1 VPPLNCTLGVMATDQ
16 FVTIDRFF
24 DPIEARIVAGR
35 LEASG
40 IPVHLLGIH
49 HVSANWTLAVA
60 LGGVRLQVPMTR
72 VEEAIQLLAEDA
84 ALDNDAI
91 VCPQCGRTDSVPHES
106 TSWKASLLVTHLL
119 HIPLPWTSKRHRCGS
134 CGHVWSDDA

>member
-1 VPPLNCTLGVMATDQ
+1 MVTDQ

-24 DPIEARIVAGR
+24 DPVEARIAAGR

-49 HVSANWTLAVA
+49 HVSANSMVAVA
-60 LGGVRLQVPMTR
+60 LGGVRLQVPRAR
-72 VEEAIQLLAEDA
+72 VEEAKQILSEDV
-84 ALDNDAI
+84 ALGSDSV
-91 VCPQCGRTDSVPHES
+91 VCPQCGHADSVPG
-106 TSWKASLLVTHLL
+106 V
-119 HIPLPWTSKRHRCGS
+119 PFPRTSKPHRCVS